1 MATYGAGNGNYPD
14 NVDDSD
20 FAEGGWATEQEL
32 NEEYYSMEFYKALE
46 RVEQAKS
53 LASGLSHLKD
63 AADILKQAEHHG
75 YDDIKYDKHHNEP
88 MQINAIGN
96 LMTLLRN
103 KKDWNG

>member
-1 MATYGAGNGNYPD
+1 MGTSGAGHGNYPEG
-14 NVDDSD
+14 VDDSD
-20 FAEGGWATEQEL
+20 FAAGGWVTEQEL

-75 YDDIKYDKHHNEP
+75 YDDIQYEKKQNEP
-88 MQINAIGN
+88 VQLNAIGN
-96 LMTLLRN
+96 LMTLLQN
-103 KKDWNG
+103 KKA